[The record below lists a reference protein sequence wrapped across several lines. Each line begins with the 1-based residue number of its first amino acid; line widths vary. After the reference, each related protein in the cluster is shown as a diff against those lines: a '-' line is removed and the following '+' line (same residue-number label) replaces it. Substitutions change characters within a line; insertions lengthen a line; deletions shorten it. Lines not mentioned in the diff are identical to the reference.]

1 VELTATTSRTEQLE
15 VAPSPLG
22 GRGVF
27 ARRRFEPGELI
38 EACPVVVVPAE
49 EATSVCTTTL
59 GHYVYEWE
67 DGVAMA
73 LGFGSLYNHASAP
86 NARYERD
93 DDPEVLCV
101 VASTVIE
108 AGDEVLIDYTG
119 GGEQQ
124 LWFEPR

>member
-1 VELTATTSRTEQLE
+1 MEITAAPLRTEHLE

-27 ARRRFEPGELI
+27 ARRRFEPDELI
-38 EACPVVVVPAE
+38 EACPVVPIPADDA
-49 EATSVCTTTL
+49 ATVCTTVL
-59 GHYVYEWE
+59 GHYVYEWD

-73 LGFGSLYNHASAP
+73 LGFGSLYNHAPAP

-93 DDPEVLCV
+93 EDPAVLRV
-101 VASTVIE
+101 VAMQQIE

-119 GGEQQ
+119 GGEQP
-124 LWFEPR
+124 LWFTPS